1 MVSVFLDQ
9 GQGHHLSWLLFIVSL
24 VPAEGHIQQQESE
37 GMISALCFV
46 PLVRTAE

>member
-9 GQGHHLSWLLFIVSL
+9 SQGHHLSWLLFIVS
-24 VPAEGHIQQQESE
+24 VAPAEGQIQQQGSE

-46 PLVRTAE
+46 PLVQRAE